1 MQRLIKCLGAVT
13 SYDEKTIPDTIYFPA
28 YSISPEEIFQG
39 RILLFNVD
47 FFGEPKTIKEAT
59 KDQVDDEGNVVTDE
73 NGNTQKAVQF
83 YYYEDENGEDLDVDG
98 DGEFDTKGFKTSKQD
113 MGAQLSS
120 TISRWYVAIRNIALV
135 AMMIVLLYIGIRM
148 LLSTL
153 SSDKAKYRQ
162 MLQDWVIG
170 ITLLFLMHY
179 IMAFSVTLVQR
190 LTDVVS
196 SSVDKQAYYSLIP
209 FSDDQGK
216 TEKMK
221 DFIDGAGLQDYYV
234 NENKEQSD
242 RDNAKAILY
251 PTNLLGYLRVDVQLA
266 QFGTAY
272 IGKAICFTV
281 LVLMTLFFVFT
292 YLRRV
297 LYMAFLTLMA
307 PIVAVT
313 YPIDKL
319 NDGQAQG
326 FNKWFREYVFNL
338 LIQPLHLLLYYILVT
353 SAFDLAGENV
363 LYSIVAIGFMIP
375 AEKLLRSFFGFQ
387 KSETAG
393 TFTGAAGGALA
404 MAGIN
409 KLGNGL
415 KKALGGSSSG
425 KGSSSG
431 SGSDSSDSGNN
442 SIKMAGGADRT
453 QALLDDE
460 NTENTENTENSENPE
475 VENDATAEALAS
487 GVAVGTMA
495 ATVTNANSEDENQD
509 QDNNNIRLANNQQ
522 EDMDTN
528 DLIENSTENDEETGL
543 RASRP
548 YRMAARQVRAIRAG
562 MADRGRKSKREI
574 QNKIKKFPGNAVRFT
589 GRAITRGAAGI
600 AAGSVLAAGAA
611 VATIGTGDP
620 SKVASYM
627 AGAGAAGFIATSGVG
642 KNAKLLDEQGY
653 NQAYNDHEYDDLLLK
668 TKLRD
673 FKAENKGTIQRTF
686 GKDKAKE
693 ILKKGGLAE
702 QAINSDVSDID
713 EIIAMQQMIDNGDV
727 KNTKGAIAVAQTHQ
741 KLQDY
746 SKAEQDKFWDK
757 EVKAFE
763 SKGETHEKAIESKD
777 LAKGKVDKFDKYKKG
792 VRK

>member
-1 MQRLIKCLGAVT
+1 MQQLIKFLGAVT
-13 SYDEKTIPDTIYFPA
+13 SYSEQTIPDTIYFPA

-39 RILLFNVD
+39 KILLFNVD

-59 KDQVDDEGNVVTDE
+59 KEQTDSSGNVIKDE
-73 NGNTQKAVQF
+73 NGVPQKAVQF
-83 YYYEDENGEDLDVDG
+83 YYYEDKNGEDLDTDG
-98 DGEFDTKGFKTSKQD
+98 NGEIDTKGFKTSKQD

-162 MLQDWVIG
+162 MLQDWLIG
-170 ITLLFLMHY
+170 VVLLFFMHY

-190 LTDVVS
+190 LTDVIS
-196 SSVDKQAYYSLIP
+196 SSVDKQAYFALIP
-209 FSDDQGK
+209 FSEDTGK
-216 TEKMK
+216 ADKLK
-221 DFIDGAGLQDYYV
+221 DFIDEAGLQDYYV
-234 NENKEQSD
+234 DENKQQSD
-242 RDNAKAILY
+242 RDNAAAVLY
-251 PTNLLGYLRVDVQLA
+251 PTNLLGYLRLDVQLA
-266 QFGTAY
+266 QFGTSY

-281 LVLMTLFFVFT
+281 LVLMTVFFVFT

-307 PIVAVT
+307 PLVAVT
-313 YPIDKL
+313 YPIDKIS
-319 NDGQAQG
+319 DGSAQG
-326 FNKWFREYVFNL
+326 FNKWIKEYIFNL

-393 TFTGAAGGALA
+393 AFTGAAGGALA

-409 KLGNGL
+409 KLGSGL
-415 KKALGGSSSG
+415 KKALGGSGSS
-425 KGSSSG
+425 KGGSSG
-431 SGSDSSDSGNN
+431 SGSDSSDSENN

-460 NTENTENTENSENPE
+460 NSQGSKNK
-475 VENDATAEALAS
+475 DAETDNTAEALAS
-487 GVAVGTMA
+487 GATIGAIA
-495 ATVTNANSEDENQD
+495 ATTTSTDSEDKNQE
-509 QDNNNIRLANNQQ
+509 QQEANNDNIRLANNQQ

-528 DLIENSTENDEETGL
+528 TLQATDTENEKESKL
-543 RASRP
+543 KASRP
-548 YRMAARQVRAIRAG
+548 YRIAARQVGAIRAG
-562 MADRGRKSKREI
+562 IADRGRKSKREI

-589 GRAITRGAAGI
+589 GKAITRGAAGL
-600 AAGSVLAAGAA
+600 AVGSVLAAGAA

-627 AGAGAAGFIATSGVG
+627 AGAGAAGFIATNGVG
-642 KNAKLLDEQGY
+642 KNAKLIDEKAY
-653 NQAYNDHEYDDLLLK
+653 NQAYNDPKYDDLLLK

-686 GKDKAKE
+686 GEEKAKE

-713 EIIAMQQMIDNGDV
+713 EVVAMQQMIDVGEV
-727 KNTKGAIAVAQTHQ
+727 KSTKAAIAVAQTHQ

-763 SKGETHEKAIESKD
+763 DKGQVHEEAVKSKD
-777 LAKGKVDKFDKYKKG
+777 QAKGKVDKFDKFKKG
-792 VRK
+792 FRK

>member
-47 FFGEPKTIKEAT
+47 FFGEAKTIKEAT

-120 TISRWYVAIRNIALV
+120 TISRLYVAIRNIALV

-307 PIVAVT
+307 PLVAVT
-313 YPIDKL
+313 YPIDKIS
-319 NDGQAQG
+319 DGSAQG
-326 FNKWFREYVFNL
+326 FNKWIKEYIFNL

-393 TFTGAAGGALA
+393 AFTGAAGGALA

-409 KLGNGL
+409 KLGSGL
-415 KKALGGSSSG
+415 KKALGGSGSS
-425 KGSSSG
+425 KGGSSG
-431 SGSDSSDSGNN
+431 SGSDSSDSENN

-460 NTENTENTENSENPE
+460 NSQGSKNK
-475 VENDATAEALAS
+475 DAETDNTAEALAS
-487 GVAVGTMA
+487 GATIGAIA
-495 ATVTNANSEDENQD
+495 ATTTSTDSEDKNQE
-509 QDNNNIRLANNQQ
+509 QQEANNDNIRLANNQQ

-528 DLIENSTENDEETGL
+528 TLQATDAENEKESKL
-543 RASRP
+543 KASRP
-548 YRMAARQVRAIRAG
+548 YRIAARQVGAIRAG
-562 MADRGRKSKREI
+562 IADRGRKSKREI

-589 GRAITRGAAGI
+589 GKAITRGAAGL

-627 AGAGAAGFIATSGVG
+627 AGAGAAGFIATNGVG
-642 KNAKLLDEQGY
+642 KNAKLIDEKAY
-653 NQAYNDHEYDDLLLK
+653 NQAYNDPKYDDLLLK

-686 GKDKAKE
+686 GEEKAKE

-713 EIIAMQQMIDNGDV
+713 EVVAMQQMIDAGEV
-727 KNTKGAIAVAQTHQ
+727 KSTKAAIAVAQTHQ

-763 SKGETHEKAIESKD
+763 DKGQVHEEAVKSKD
-777 LAKGKVDKFDKYKKG
+777 QAKGKVDKFDKFKKG
-792 VRK
+792 FRK

>member
-1 MQRLIKCLGAVT
+1 MFLGAVT
-13 SYDEKTIPDTIYFPA
+13 SYDETTIPDTIYFPA

-73 NGNTQKAVQF
+73 NGNAQKAVQF
-83 YYYEDENGEDLDVDG
+83 YYYEDSNGEDLDTDG
-98 DGEFDTKGFKTSKQD
+98 DGKVDTKGFKTSKQD

-162 MLQDWVIG
+162 MLQDWLIG
-170 ITLLFLMHY
+170 VVLLFFMHY
-179 IMAFSVTLVQR
+179 IMAFSVSLVQR

-196 SSVDKQAYYSLIP
+196 SSVDKQAYYALIP
-209 FSDDQGK
+209 FSDDKGK
-216 TEKMK
+216 ADKMK
-221 DFIDGAGLQDYYV
+221 DFIDGAGLQDYYI

-242 RDNAKAILY
+242 RDNAVAILY

-313 YPIDKL
+313 YPIDKI

-326 FNKWFREYVFNL
+326 FNKWFREYIFNL

-393 TFTGAAGGALA
+393 AFTGAAGGALA

-415 KKALGGSSSG
+415 KKALGGGSSKGGSSTNSSESSS
-425 KGSSSG
+425 
-431 SGSDSSDSGNN
+431 SDNN

-460 NTENTENTENSENPE
+460 NPGNAGAGAK
-475 VENDATAEALAS
+475 NDTTIGTLVGGATAGA
-487 GVAVGTMA
+487 MA
-495 ATVTNANSEDENQD
+495 ATATNTNLENENQE
-509 QDNNNIRLANNQQ
+509 QQEPNNNIRLANNQQ
-522 EDMDTN
+522 EDINTN
-528 DLIENSTENDEETGL
+528 TLAATSTENDKESGL
-543 RASRP
+543 RSSRP
-548 YRMAARQVRAIRAG
+548 YRMAARQVGAIRAG
-562 MADRGRKSKREI
+562 MADRGRKSKRQI
-574 QNKIKKFPGNAVRFT
+574 QNKIKKLPGNAIRFT
-589 GRAITRGAAGI
+589 GRAITRGAAGV

-611 VATIGTGDP
+611 AATIGTGDP

-642 KNAKLLDEQGY
+642 KNAKLVDEQGY
-653 NQAYNDHEYDDLLLK
+653 NQAYNDPKYDDLLLK

-686 GKDKAKE
+686 GKEKAKE

-713 EIIAMQQMIDNGDV
+713 EVIAMQQMIDNGDV

-741 KLQDY
+741 KLKDY

-763 SKGETHEKAIESKD
+763 SKGETHEKAIGSKD

>member
-47 FFGEPKTIKEAT
+47 FFGEAKTIKEAT

-307 PIVAVT
+307 PLVAVT
-313 YPIDKL
+313 YPIDKIS
-319 NDGQAQG
+319 DGSAQG
-326 FNKWFREYVFNL
+326 FNKWIKEYIFNL

-393 TFTGAAGGALA
+393 AFTGAAGGALA

-409 KLGNGL
+409 KLGSGL
-415 KKALGGSSSG
+415 KKALGGSGSS
-425 KGSSSG
+425 KGGSSG
-431 SGSDSSDSGNN
+431 SGSDSSDSENN

-460 NTENTENTENSENPE
+460 NSQGSKNK
-475 VENDATAEALAS
+475 DAETDNTAEALAS
-487 GVAVGTMA
+487 GATIGAIA
-495 ATVTNANSEDENQD
+495 ATTTSTDSEDKNQE
-509 QDNNNIRLANNQQ
+509 QQEANNDNIRLANNQQ

-528 DLIENSTENDEETGL
+528 TLQATDAENEKESKL
-543 RASRP
+543 KASRP
-548 YRMAARQVRAIRAG
+548 YRIAARQVGAIRAG
-562 MADRGRKSKREI
+562 IADRGRKSKREI

-589 GRAITRGAAGI
+589 GKAITRGAAGL

-627 AGAGAAGFIATSGVG
+627 AGAGAAGFIATNGVG
-642 KNAKLLDEQGY
+642 KNAKLIDEKAY
-653 NQAYNDHEYDDLLLK
+653 NQAYNDPKYDDLLLK

-686 GKDKAKE
+686 GEEKAKE

-713 EIIAMQQMIDNGDV
+713 EVVAMQQMIDAGEV
-727 KNTKGAIAVAQTHQ
+727 KSTKAAIAVAQTHQ

-763 SKGETHEKAIESKD
+763 DKGQVHEEAVKSKD
-777 LAKGKVDKFDKYKKG
+777 QAKGKVDKFDKFKKG
-792 VRK
+792 FRK

>member
-47 FFGEPKTIKEAT
+47 FFGEAKTIKEAT

-307 PIVAVT
+307 PLVAVT
-313 YPIDKL
+313 YPIDKIS
-319 NDGQAQG
+319 DGSAQG
-326 FNKWFREYVFNL
+326 FNKWIKEYIFNL

-393 TFTGAAGGALA
+393 AFTGAAGSALA

-409 KLGNGL
+409 KLGSGL
-415 KKALGGSSSG
+415 KKALGGSGSS
-425 KGSSSG
+425 KGGSSG
-431 SGSDSSDSGNN
+431 SGSDSSDSENN

-460 NTENTENTENSENPE
+460 NSQGSKNK
-475 VENDATAEALAS
+475 DAETDNTAEALAS
-487 GVAVGTMA
+487 GATIGAIA
-495 ATVTNANSEDENQD
+495 ATTTSTDSEDKNQE
-509 QDNNNIRLANNQQ
+509 QQEANNDNIRLANNQQ

-528 DLIENSTENDEETGL
+528 TLQATDAENEKESKL
-543 RASRP
+543 KASRP
-548 YRMAARQVRAIRAG
+548 YRIAARQVGAIRAG
-562 MADRGRKSKREI
+562 IADRGRKSKREI

-589 GRAITRGAAGI
+589 GKAITRGAAGL

-627 AGAGAAGFIATSGVG
+627 AGAGAAGFIATNGVG
-642 KNAKLLDEQGY
+642 KNAKLIDEKAY
-653 NQAYNDHEYDDLLLK
+653 NQAYNDPKYDDLLLK

-686 GKDKAKE
+686 GEEKAKE

-713 EIIAMQQMIDNGDV
+713 EVVAMQQMIDAGEV
-727 KNTKGAIAVAQTHQ
+727 KSTKAAIAVAQTHQ

-763 SKGETHEKAIESKD
+763 DKGQVHEEAVKSKD
-777 LAKGKVDKFDKYKKG
+777 QAKGKVDKFDKFKKG
-792 VRK
+792 FRK